1 MPGDIEISTASAA
14 TRLRVIDE
22 LAAAAGRAYGA
33 DVAAMTEV
41 EYLQAMLICAADRIA
56 AGEVRGFMRRVPAA
70 DKAPLIT
77 GIE

>member
-1 MPGDIEISTASAA
+1 MSDAA

-22 LAAAAGRAYGA
+22 LAAAACSTYGA
-33 DVAAMTEV
+33 DVAGMTEV

-56 AGEVRGFMRRVPAA
+56 AGEVRGFRRKPRAA
-70 DKAPLIT
+70 AVPLIT

>member
-1 MPGDIEISTASAA
+1 MSTAA

-33 DVAAMTEV
+33 DTATMTEV
-41 EYLQAMLICAADRIA
+41 EYLQAMIIVAADRIA
-56 AGEVRGFMRRVPAA
+56 AGEGRGFARHVPRAA
-70 DKAPLIT
+70 DKPPLIS

>member
-1 MPGDIEISTASAA
+1 MSTAA

-41 EYLQAMLICAADRIA
+41 EYLQAMLICAACIRIS
-56 AGEVRGFMRRVPAA
+56 
-70 DKAPLIT
+70 
-77 GIE
+77 